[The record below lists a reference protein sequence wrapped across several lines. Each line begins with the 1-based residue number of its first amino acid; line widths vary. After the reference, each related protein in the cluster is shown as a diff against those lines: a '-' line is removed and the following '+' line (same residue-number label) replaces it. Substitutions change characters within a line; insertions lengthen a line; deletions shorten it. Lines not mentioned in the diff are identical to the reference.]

1 MELMSL
7 IVVASALFVYW
18 DCTRNHIGKIP
29 GEKGLLNNS
38 AGVWATGTVLLW
50 VLVLPLYLFNRKKL
64 KKKAVASP
72 QVISSLKRGM
82 VFGILVLVSL
92 LTVTGQFAG
101 SIAPDNDA
109 LLTDVSGV
117 WQASDETMV
126 TIDLANPSGTILIIQ
141 EEIIPVTV
149 EQVDQE
155 NNVVVLMLTLSDE
168 KEVWSIQKEI
178 QEDESFFLRLTL
190 SDGKQ
195 HTLTFVRNIL

>member
-7 IVVASALFVYW
+7 IVVVSALVIYW

-29 GEKGLLNNS
+29 GEKSLLNNS
-38 AGVWATGTVLLW
+38 AGVWATGTLLLW
-50 VLVLPLYLFNRKKL
+50 VFVLPLYLFNRKNL

-72 QVISSLKRGM
+72 QVVSSLKKSM
-82 VFGILVLVSL
+82 VFVILFLASV
-92 LTVTGQFAG
+92 LTVAGQFAG
-101 SIAPDNDA
+101 SIVPDANA
-109 LLTDVSGV
+109 MLTDVSGV

-126 TIDLANPSGTILIIQ
+126 TIDLANPSGTILRIQ
-141 EEIIPVTV
+141 EEVIPVTI
-149 EQVDQE
+149 EQIDQD
-155 NNVVVLMLTLSDE
+155 NNVVVLILTLNGE

-178 QEDESFFLRLTL
+178 QEDESFFIRLTL